1 MKITL
6 FLCIH
11 KQCRYIFPESRPNF
25 SFFQRVRIRSFTS
38 CLYPTC
44 LSFVFTTHIYTC
56 ISLIHEHTKRYT
68 LILFDRIFVRNDENV
83 WDDLLVIDPH
93 QKMELWWLERIS
105 EAPHGW
111 SLDLLGLTPWW
122 YHQYF
127 WTIYPKTTIKRCTLK
142 LKLWSTGPLYIPANS
157 DNRRRLKYLYDT
169 VSTGTPAWKKM
180 ILVHIGRFPFRSLHR
195 QTRLC
200 LYQKKQNASRWSAFH
215 SRQQRQ
221 SRRY

>member
-38 CLYPTC
+38 CLFPY
-44 LSFVFTTHIYTC
+44 LSLFHLQYTHTLAFHLYTN
-56 ISLIHEHTKRYT
+56 TKRYT

-157 DNRRRLKYLYDT
+157 DNRLYMILYPQ
-169 VSTGTPAWKKM
+169 GLQLEKKM

-200 LYQKKQNASRWSAFH
+200 LYQKKNRKPVKCFPFTATATKQAILDLPF
-215 SRQQRQ
+215 
-221 SRRY
+221 